1 MELLGLFAF
10 FGIIFMLFY
19 SLGPIQVLC
28 AFGGLL
34 LAVVAL
40 VILYIVVVFIVS
52 VIAGLLGK

>member
-10 FGIIFMLFY
+10 FGIIFMLFD

-34 LAVVAL
+34 LV
-40 VILYIVVVFIVS
+40 IVS
-52 VIAGLLGK
+52 LVLIYVVGALIVSFIAGLLGK

>member
-34 LAVVAL
+34 LV
-40 VILYIVVVFIVS
+40 IVS
-52 VIAGLLGK
+52 LVLIYVVGALIVSFIAGLLGK